1 MVEEGIPTTPL
12 GDIMA
17 EALPPFAVKIQQC
30 NWDRNRPAY
39 WNYDVECACCGRP
52 IKNRWACKVVI
63 LKEVNEAGEHVFLPI
78 KGNANL
84 DRDPVEYGNFVGAHC
99 AKKLPRAY
107 KIGMKAACKNWEKWG

>member
-1 MVEEGIPTTPL
+1 
-12 GDIMA
+12 MA
-17 EALPPFAVKIQQC
+17 DALPPFRVKLEQC
-30 NWDRNRPAY
+30 NWNRNGMAY

-52 IKNRWACKVVI
+52 IKDRWKCKVVI
-63 LKEVNEAGEHVFLPI
+63 WKGVNADGEHVFLPI

-107 KIGMKAACKNWEKWG
+107 KMGMKVACKNWEQWG